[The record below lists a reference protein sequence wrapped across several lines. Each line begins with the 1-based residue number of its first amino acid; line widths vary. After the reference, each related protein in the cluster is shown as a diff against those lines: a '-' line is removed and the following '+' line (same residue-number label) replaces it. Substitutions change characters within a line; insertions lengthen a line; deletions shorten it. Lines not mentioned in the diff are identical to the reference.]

1 MTQVHIQIVFGFNR
15 HWIKDTNYTR
25 WFFTER
31 CVELN
36 LRMGLEFASGMIAK
50 QTDLAQSPQGMKL
63 TESLNKLCQPDLCFE
78 YEAEIYEYFKW
89 RRRKQVEDFV

>member
-1 MTQVHIQIVFGFNR
+1 
-15 HWIKDTNYTR
+15 
-25 WFFTER
+25 
-31 CVELN
+31 VELN

-78 YEAEIYEYFKW
+78 YEAEIYEYFK
-89 RRRKQVEDFV
+89 